1 MPALRDQAG
10 AALVVA
16 LLMLAVLALLGVN
29 AVNNST
35 VNLRIIFNMQ
45 AHQDVEA
52 AAQDAIEQ
60 VISTIASFNNPDEVR
75 TFTVDEVISV
85 TVSERRC
92 LDVRPAEGYSAA
104 FALAPVE
111 THWDVRAAA
120 NDDTTGAQANMRQGV
135 AITLPAGAC
144 S

>member
-1 MPALRDQAG
+1 MPSPRNQTG
-10 AALVVA
+10 ATLVVA

-45 AHQDVEA
+45 AHQDIEA
-52 AAQDAIEQ
+52 VTQDAVEQ
-60 VISTIASFNNPDEVR
+60 VISTIASFNNPQDR
-75 TFTVDEVISV
+75 TITVNEIAVAV
-85 TVSERRC
+85 TAPNC
-92 LDVRPAEGYSAA
+92 IDVRPAEGYSAA

-111 THWDVRAAA
+111 TQWDVRASATDPA
-120 NDDTTGAQANMRQGV
+120 TGADTNMRQGV

-144 S
+144 P